1 MERIEI
7 FIRLRLPVGENNA
20 KTCRDTITSLLE
32 SHRGVKQVM
41 MVGKGDEEAE
51 LNFCFEDGVKLN
63 HIIADIIQAGA
74 IMLQQFVH
82 LPSSYS
88 GIADVYD
95 ASIAAVAISEKLKTI
110 ERVIDASISNEGI
123 VRIECFTMQLDE
135 LLQNII
141 EQLLS
146 NKK

>member
-7 FIRLRLPVGENNA
+7 FIRLRLPAGENEA
-20 KTCRDTITSLLE
+20 KTCRETLLSLLE
-32 SHRGVKQVM
+32 AHKGVKQVM
-41 MVGKGDEEAE
+41 MVGKGDDEAE
-51 LNFCFEDGVKLN
+51 LDFCFEDEVKLN
-63 HIIADIIQAGA
+63 LVIAEILKAGA

-95 ASIAAVAISEKLKTI
+95 ASIAAEPISEKLKTI
-110 ERVIDASISNEGI
+110 ESIKDASVSNEGI
-123 VRIECFTMQLDE
+123 VRIECFTMELDE

-141 EQLLS
+141 KQLLS